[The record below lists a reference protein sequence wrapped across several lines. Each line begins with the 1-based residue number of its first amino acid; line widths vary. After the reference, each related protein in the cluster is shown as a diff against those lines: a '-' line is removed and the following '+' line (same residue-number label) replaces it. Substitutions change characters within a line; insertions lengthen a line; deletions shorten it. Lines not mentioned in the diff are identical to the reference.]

1 MIVKILIELIDKIH
15 PVPVF
20 VAVPI
25 RITFFFGLH
34 LLFQIFTFST
44 AFRMIL
50 ILKVS
55 LYTSI
60 SVG

>member
-50 ILKVS
+50 IFKVS